1 MTKKKIVFIADAFV
15 EDIAGG
21 GELNNAEATLCFL
34 QQGYDVHRIYSRYFT
49 PQVLNDFKGCFFI
62 LGNFVLVPPPS
73 LKGLLKEDFLI
84 YEHDHKYIRSRN
96 PAIYEN
102 YLAPKDQLIN
112 LPLYKSAKAVLCQS
126 QFHKDIVYKNTGLSN
141 LVSLG
146 GNLWPLTALE
156 YMREI
161 SKQDKNDCV
170 SVLDSNIEHKGT
182 NEAIMFCRAKNYDF
196 KLVRD
201 ANYRNF
207 LAKLGANNSF
217 AFFPKTPETLSRVVV
232 EARMMGLKIISN
244 NNIGATKE
252 EWFQLRGEALIDF
265 MIEKRAEISNKIL
278 SYVGE

>member
-1 MTKKKIVFIADAFV
+1 MTKRKIVFIADAFV

-21 GELNNAEATLCFL
+21 GELNNAEAILCFL

-49 PQVLNDFKGCFFI
+49 PQVLKDFKGCFFI
-62 LGNFVLVPPPS
+62 LGNFVLVPPQS
-73 LKGLLKEDFLI
+73 LRGLLKEEFLI

-126 QFHKDIVYKNTGLSN
+126 QFHKDIVYKNTGLNN
-141 LVSLG
+141 LVTLG

-170 SVLDSNIEHKGT
+170 SILDSNIEHKGT
-182 NEAIMFCRAKNYDF
+182 NEAIMFCRAKSYDF
-196 KLVRD
+196 QLVRD
-201 ANYRNF
+201 VNYRNF

-232 EARMMGLKIISN
+232 EARMMGLKVIAN

-252 EWFQLRGEALIDF
+252 EWFQLRGEPLIDF

>member
-73 LKGLLKEDFLI
+73 LKGLLREDFLI

>member
-1 MTKKKIVFIADAFV
+1 M
-15 EDIAGG
+15 
-21 GELNNAEATLCFL
+21 
-34 QQGYDVHRIYSRYFT
+34 
-49 PQVLNDFKGCFFI
+49 LNDFKGCFFI
-62 LGNFVLVPPPS
+62 LGNFVLVPPQS

-126 QFHKDIVYKNTGLSN
+126 QFHKDIVYKNTGLGN

-196 KLVRD
+196 QLVRD
-201 ANYRNF
+201 TNYRNF
-207 LAKLGANNSF
+207 LAKLGANNTF

-265 MIEKRAEISNKIL
+265 MIEKREEISNKIL